1 MRIAVCPGSFDPV
14 TNGHINIFERASGMF
29 DQIIVGVFHN
39 INKTPFFSMEERVE
53 LLRESTRHIENIR
66 IDAFQGLLNE
76 YVHQQGAHIVVRGLR
91 AVADFEYEFQRAL
104 LLRQIDP
111 ELETVFLMTSNEYS
125 FLSSSGVRELAN
137 FNGRVKGLVPECVE
151 LAIKARMGKNMQR
164 EK

>member
-14 TNGHINIFERASGMF
+14 TNGHINIFERASSMF

-53 LLRESTRHIENIR
+53 LLRESTRHIENIK
-66 IDAFQGLLNE
+66 IDAFQGLLND
-76 YVHQQGAHIVVRGLR
+76 YVRQQGAHIVVRGLR

-137 FNGRVKGLVPECVE
+137 FNGPVKGLVPECVE
-151 LAIKARMGKNMQR
+151 LAIKARMEKTMQR